1 MATEIGHK
9 WAFLDGDQELNFNSK
24 MHLSGW
30 QSNKK
35 AQNKMGFHES
45 SFCQI
50 IALPLDQPDSAL
62 HKG

>member
-9 WAFLDGDQELNFNSK
+9 WAFLGGDQELNFNSK

-35 AQNKMGFHES
+35 LKIKWDFMKVHS
-45 SFCQI
+45 V
-50 IALPLDQPDSAL
+50 
-62 HKG
+62 K